1 MKKPDSMLLATFF
14 ATCFYSAT
22 YPYIYKEIMSTV
34 SENAV
39 AINQIV
45 NCIST
50 IIVSG
55 IWNKFSEKLFP
66 SYAVLCVLE
75 CVFGL
80 CTSIYVTFNPANI
93 IIYYILDTALFC
105 MITRN
110 IISGGVRL
118 RAIRYKSEKSREHF
132 DNSNNAVSALATIV
146 GSIIAM
152 QLNLNF
158 VAMVWIATIRNMIDN
173 FFYIGIFREA
183 TAENK
188 LTENR

>member
-39 AINQIV
+39 AINQII

-50 IIVSG
+50 ILISG
-55 IWNKFSEKLFP
+55 IWNKFSDKLFP
-66 SYAVLCVLE
+66 YYAIICVLE
-75 CVFGL
+75 CLAGF
-80 CTSIYVTFNPANI
+80 CTSIYVMFHPANI
-93 IIYYILDTALFC
+93 IVYYILDTAIFC
-105 MITRN
+105 LITRN

-118 RAIRYKSEKSREHF
+118 RAIRYKNETAREHF
-132 DNSNNAVSALATIV
+132 DNNNNAVSALATIV

-158 VAMVWIATIRNMIDN
+158 VAMVWIATIGNMIDN

-183 TAENK
+183 TVENK